1 MKFWKSHGDA
11 TPRPDHYK
19 EPVKPLERPEL
30 PIVEIAREP
39 MPLRYRD
46 LRENEVFE
54 IGDCLFI
61 RMDDGDAYCFHS
73 GMIAFVRKGRHKIE
87 DMQTVRLSIHIQA
100 HIQGSQLMA
109 RPAPK

>member
-19 EPVKPLERPEL
+19 EPVKPLEF
-30 PIVEIAREP
+30 PIVEIDREP

-61 RMDDGDAYCFHS
+61 RMDDGDAYCFHC
-73 GMIAFVRKGRHKIE
+73 GMTSYVKKGRHKI
-87 DMQTVRLSIHIQA
+87 DGMQIVRLSIHIHT
-100 HIQGSQLMA
+100 HIQGSKLA
-109 RPAPK
+109 PRPTPK